1 MNNMLSF
8 SLIILCLCLEG
19 LFSGG
24 EIALVASDIY
34 KIRQK
39 AKKGSKLARMAV
51 KLLEKPEWFLATTL
65 TGTNICVVTSTAIAT
80 GIFVSIFGEGRG
92 ELISVFVMVPTLL
105 VFGEIIPKSIFR
117 QHAELVAARISP
129 FIWFA
134 SWLFFPVVFLISRIS
149 RGAVRISKGEKEVIT
164 SSYITKGGLK
174 FILGTG
180 NKNSDILNIERD
192 MVRRVLDFSEV
203 TVSEIMVPISAVT
216 IVPVTMGCEEAA
228 LFMTEKKYLRIPVYG
243 DKIFNIIGILHYFDL
258 IETIRARRMEFSAL
272 SMNNH
277 TIASCL
283 KPVVF
288 YVPEMKLAK
297 ELLIELQRTGERM
310 AIVVDEY
317 GGAIGIVT
325 TEDILES
332 VVGEIDDEFD
342 NEGEFYK
349 KIGPGRYVFNARV
362 SIERIRQTIPLDIP
376 DGEYDTL
383 GGFLLYKM
391 GKIPKRKETLRWGN
405 VIFVIEDVDMKS
417 IKKVLV
423 VLPAE
428 REKSKNFD
436 DANLS

>member
-1 MNNMLSF
+1 MLSF
-8 SLIILCLCLEG
+8 LLIILCLCLEG

-24 EIALVASDIY
+24 EIALIASDIY

-39 AKKGSKLARMAV
+39 AKKGSKLARIAV

-80 GIFVSIFGEGRG
+80 GMFVSVFGEDRG
-92 ELISVFVMVPTLL
+92 EFVSVFVMVPTLL
-105 VFGEIIPKSIFR
+105 VFGEIIPKSIF
-117 QHAELVAARISP
+117 QHHAELVAMRISP
-129 FIWFA
+129 FIWVA
-134 SWLFFPVVFLISRIS
+134 SWLFSPVVFLISRIS
-149 RGAVRISKGEKEVIT
+149 RGTLRISKGEKEVIT

-180 NKNSDILNIERD
+180 SKNSDILNIERD
-192 MVRRVLDFSEV
+192 MVRKILDFSEV

-216 IVPVTMGCEEAA
+216 IVPVTMGCEDAA
-228 LFMTEKKYLRIPVYG
+228 LFMAEKKYLRIPVYG

-258 IETIRARRMEFSAL
+258 VETIRTRRMGLSAL
-272 SMNNH
+272 PDRDY

-288 YVPEMKLAK
+288 YIPEMKLAK
-297 ELLIELQRTGERM
+297 ELLVELQSTGERM

-342 NEGEFYK
+342 NESEFYK
-349 KIGPGRYVFNARV
+349 KIGSGRYVFNARV
-362 SIERIRQTIPLDIP
+362 SIERMRQTILLDIP

-383 GGFLLYKM
+383 GGFLLYKL
-391 GKIPKRKETLRWGN
+391 GRIPKRKETLRWGN

-428 REKSKNFD
+428 WDKSKNL
-436 DANLS
+436 DALNLS